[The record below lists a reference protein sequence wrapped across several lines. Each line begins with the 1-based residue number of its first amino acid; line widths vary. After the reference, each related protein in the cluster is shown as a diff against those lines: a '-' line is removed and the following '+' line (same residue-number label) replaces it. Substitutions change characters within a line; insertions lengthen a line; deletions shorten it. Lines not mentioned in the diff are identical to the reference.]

1 MDRRVLFASL
11 ILLAGGA
18 TGVGVALFAFV
29 GIDEGAVDAE
39 IVWETDPVEGD
50 DGSGAVVATMDGD
63 PVVVQSTIADG
74 ERVVRATA
82 VGGEVA
88 WRTPLSAIAAGD
100 AAGGDDETGSGDGD
114 GSDDPPGTSRFLSG
128 TLDGEAVVAFTT
140 GSGSL
145 VVLDADDGSTR
156 FTVDLD
162 GPGETRPAIGDLDAD
177 GDSEI
182 AAATTDGRVV
192 AVDGDGETVFE
203 TTLDARIDRRPLIVA
218 TGDDA
223 ADDDSGDAA
232 GDARGVAVATVG
244 DEETT
249 VRLLDASGDARW
261 TATPAVT
268 PLSWNAA
275 DTRDGPVIALGGTNG
290 NLEAIEAADGSN
302 RYEVG
307 LQDLPVTVGDTDRG
321 RVHVGGVRS
330 VWAVDLL
337 DGEVVWKQQYGG
349 DTRVNAPGVGTVSA
363 DAGRGPVA
371 VNREG
376 DVLALNP
383 SGEAI
388 ARGDVGTAVV
398 YAGPL
403 FADVTGDGTDEVLVV
418 TEDGRIVALDD

>member
-50 DGSGAVVATMDGD
+50 DGSGAVVATVDGD

-100 AAGGDDETGSGDGD
+100 AAGGDGDTAGGDGD
-114 GSDDPPGTSRFLSG
+114 TAGGDAGGTDDPPGTSRLVAG
-128 TLDGEAVVAFTT
+128 TLDGETVVAFTT
-140 GSGSL
+140 GSESL
-145 VVLDADDGSTR
+145 VVLDAADGSAR
-156 FTVDLD
+156 FTADLG
-162 GPGETRPAIGDLDAD
+162 GPGGIRPAIGDLDAD
-177 GDSEI
+177 GSSEV

-192 AVDGDGETVFE
+192 AVGEDGDAVFE
-203 TTLDARIDRRPLIVA
+203 TALGEPVDRRPLVVDFGGNA
-218 TGDDA
+218 
-223 ADDDSGDAA
+223 SGDAQ
-232 GDARGVAVATVG
+232 GVAVATVG

-249 VRLLDASGDARW
+249 VRLLDAGGDTRW
-261 TATPAVT
+261 TATPSVT

-275 DTRDGPVIALGGTNG
+275 DTRSGPVIALGGTNG
-290 NLEAIEAADGSN
+290 NLETIEAADGSG

-307 LQDLPVTVGDTDRG
+307 LQDLPVTVGDADRG

-349 DTRVNAPGVGTVSA
+349 ETRVNAPGVGTVSA
-363 DAGRGPVA
+363 DADPGPVA

-383 SGEAI
+383 GGEAI

-403 FADVTGDGTDEVLVV
+403 FADATGDGTDEVLVV

>member
-63 PVVVQSTIADG
+63 PVVVQSTTADG

-82 VGGEVA
+82 VGGDVA

-100 AAGGDDETGSGDGD
+100 AAGGDGDTGSGDAG
-114 GSDDPPGTSRFLSG
+114 GADDPPGTSRLVAG
-128 TLDGEAVVAFTT
+128 TLDGESVVAFTT
-140 GSGSL
+140 APGSL
-145 VVLDADDGSTR
+145 VVLDAADGSTR

-162 GPGETRPAIGDLDAD
+162 GPGGIRPAIGDLDAD
-177 GDSEI
+177 GGSEV
-182 AAATTDGRVV
+182 AAATADGRVV
-192 AVDGDGETVFE
+192 AVADGGDTVFDTSLGE
-203 TTLDARIDRRPLIVA
+203 PVDRRPLIVGSG
-218 TGDDA
+218 GDE
-223 ADDDSGDAA
+223 SGDAA
-232 GDARGVAVATVG
+232 ADARGIAVATVG
-244 DEETT
+244 GEETT
-249 VRLLDASGDARW
+249 VRLLDANGDARW
-261 TATPAVT
+261 TATPSVT

-275 DTRDGPVIALGGTNG
+275 DTRRGPVIALGGTNG
-290 NLEAIEAADGSN
+290 NLEAIEVADGSS

-307 LQDLPVTVGDTDRG
+307 LQDLPVTVGEADRG
-321 RVHVGGVRS
+321 RIHVGGVRS

-363 DAGRGPVA
+363 DAGTGPVA

-388 ARGDVGTAVV
+388 ARGDVGAAVV